1 MGKRNEGI
9 HGEWV
14 EKRMWNEEKKAKA
27 RRQAS
32 TDWQK
37 KILYR
42 MKMKEEKK
50 YFQENENTKNIY
62 GEI

>member
-1 MGKRNEGI
+1 
-9 HGEWV
+9 
-14 EKRMWNEEKKAKA
+14 MWNEEKKAKA

-37 KILYR
+37 KYILYR

-50 YFQENENTKNIY
+50 YFQENENTKKYI
-62 GEI
+62 